1 MREYNTEE
9 ERKKKEEK
17 REIKSIFKQ
26 IAFYL
31 PKE

>member
-9 ERKKKEEK
+9 EKKKEEK

-31 PKE
+31 SKE